1 MTCMSCQKTVS
12 DKINTLEDVLSVE
25 VSLETGIAEIQSKNQ
40 LTSREISM
48 LLGSKYSAQKS
59 VSDSKKIKTSKLKQ
73 LTPLFLIFTY
83 LILGTLFL
91 SYQLNANMERKMQIF
106 MGMFFIVFSFFK
118 FLDYE
123 GFPNSFKRYDPLA
136 KKIPAYAK
144 LYPFLETVLGIAFLM
159 EWYLPIIILFTLI
172 ILSITTFGVLRVLT
186 QKSQIDCA
194 CLGTALKLPMTEATL
209 IENGIM
215 LTMAIVLLVGYIN

>member
-1 MTCMSCQKTVS
+1 
-12 DKINTLEDVLSVE
+12 VLIWKE
-25 VSLETGIAEIQSKNQ
+25 KCKYLWGCF
-40 LTSREISM
+40 
-48 LLGSKYSAQKS
+48 LLCL
-59 VSDSKKIKTSKLKQ
+59 V
-73 LTPLFLIFTY
+73 
-83 LILGTLFL
+83 
-91 SYQLNANMERKMQIF
+91 
-106 MGMFFIVFSFFK
+106 FFK